1 MLGAHRDVHRGTCR
15 DAHRGVH
22 RGACMGMHKGVHR
35 VHIGVHIGA
44 A

>member
-1 MLGAHRDVHRGTCR
+1 MHRGACR